1 MFSSAIHDRSE
12 SRPARLPN
20 GRPACI
26 GPGRRGHELHELR
39 TVSQPIDAPELPGA
53 RPPVHV
59 TRTCP
64 PKVRAYRRCDQVALC
79 FESASKHVVISGAL
93 VRDLRCAAARDLLH
107 SRDASGRLRVS
118 RPDDTS
124 LARRIL
130 PVTSETAPAQ
140 EQEVTDV
147 EAWSKSETRGIEA
160 KEGGVAKALR
170 SMLRAEERGAHDA
183 MQQCTACAWL
193 GVTGGTSVFKLLH

>member
-1 MFSSAIHDRSE
+1 MHRAGPTWARAARAPHCFAANRCARTP
-12 SRPARLPN
+12 RP
-20 GRPACI
+20 
-26 GPGRRGHELHELR
+26 
-39 TVSQPIDAPELPGA
+39 A
-53 RPPVHV
+53 RPPVNV